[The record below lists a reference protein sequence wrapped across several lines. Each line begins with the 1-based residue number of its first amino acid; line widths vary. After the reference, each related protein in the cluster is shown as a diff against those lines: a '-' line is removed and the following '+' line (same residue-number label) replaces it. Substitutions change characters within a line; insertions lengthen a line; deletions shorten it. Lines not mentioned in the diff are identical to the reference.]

1 MEVRGNTG
9 PALAVFAHPD
19 DAEISAGGTLAK
31 WVAAGRE
38 VHLLVL
44 TNGDR
49 GSTDPWRDRAEL
61 AATRV
66 AETQDAARI
75 LGLTTAHVLDVHDGE
90 LENTAEV
97 RERVV
102 RKIREVRPST
112 LVSCDPTAWFF
123 ENRYYNHAD
132 HRTAG
137 AVALDAVFP
146 GSGNPLFFPE
156 QLAEGLEAHPVT
168 DVWLGWTLEAN
179 HHEDVT
185 GFLETKLAALAEHV
199 SQLEAGLLGY
209 FEEWIPKEAEE
220 AGRQIGVRHAESFR
234 RLDLS

>member
-1 MEVRGNTG
+1 MTAGG
-9 PALAVFAHPD
+9 PVVAVFGHPD
-19 DAEISAGGTLAK
+19 DAEISAGATLAK
-31 WVAAGRE
+31 WCAAGRQ
-38 VHLLVL
+38 VHLLIL

-49 GSTDPWRDRAEL
+49 GSDDAATDRAEL
-61 AATRV
+61 ARTR
-66 AETQDAARI
+66 ARETESAAKV
-75 LGLTTAHVLDVHDGE
+75 LGLASTAIVDVHDGE

-102 RKIREVRPST
+102 RTIREVRPST

-199 SQLEAGLLGY
+199 SQLEADLLGY

>member
-1 MEVRGNTG
+1 MTAGG
-9 PALAVFAHPD
+9 PVVAVFGHPD
-19 DAEISAGGTLAK
+19 DAEISAGATLAK
-31 WVAAGRE
+31 WCAAGRQ
-38 VHLLVL
+38 VHLLIL

-49 GSTDPWRDRAEL
+49 GSDDAATDRAEL
-61 AATRV
+61 ARTR
-66 AETQDAARI
+66 ARETESAAKV
-75 LGLTTAHVLDVHDGE
+75 LGLASTAIVDVHDGE

-102 RKIREVRPST
+102 RTIREVRPST

-156 QLAEGLEAHPVT
+156 QLVEGLEAHPVT

-199 SQLEAGLLGY
+199 SQLEADLLGY

>member
-1 MEVRGNTG
+1 MTAGG
-9 PALAVFAHPD
+9 PVVAVFAHPD
-19 DAEISAGGTLAK
+19 DAEISAGATLAK
-31 WVAAGRE
+31 WGAAGRE

-49 GSTDPWRDRAEL
+49 GSDDAATDRAEL
-61 AATRV
+61 ARTR
-66 AETQDAARI
+66 ARETEAAAKV
-75 LGLTTAHVLDVHDGE
+75 LGLATTAIMDVHDGE

-102 RKIREVRPST
+102 RTIRRVRPST

-132 HRTAG
+132 HRTTG

-156 QLAEGLEAHPVT
+156 QLTEGLQAHPVT
-168 DVWLGWTLEAN
+168 DVWLGWTREPN

-199 SQLEAGLLGY
+199 SQLEADLLGY

-220 AGRQIGVRHAESFR
+220 AGRQIGARHAESFR